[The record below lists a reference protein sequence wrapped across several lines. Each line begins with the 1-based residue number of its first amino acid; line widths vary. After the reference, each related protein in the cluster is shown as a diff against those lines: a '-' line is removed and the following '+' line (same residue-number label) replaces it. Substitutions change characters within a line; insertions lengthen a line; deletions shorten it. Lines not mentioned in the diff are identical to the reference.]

1 MRPMM
6 FEKKLIYEE
15 LTDACDE
22 FFPEYTLV
30 KSRLPK
36 NATTEDILKI
46 LEVVRTLAY
55 KNRTV
60 ALPTKLTIAKE
71 RNK

>member
-1 MRPMM
+1 M
-6 FEKKLIYEE
+6 FEKKLTYEE

-30 KSRLPK
+30 KSRLRK